1 MTTLKAETFHEIR
14 TVGEARAQALLKL
27 VKQALTNLAFDP
39 HTLFNEKRIVY
50 HPVTPKSK
58 IAQLDP
64 KSKIAQLDQNSG
76 NYPIKQNYLQI
87 WNDCT
92 LEYDPDQRGA
102 EIYVP
107 GKRMYP
113 GPFMLDYDDVVD
125 LEKVIVHE
133 YLHAA
138 LQDETSRLGLDTSH
152 HEINRIVPH
161 NLKYPCPPNP
171 ANPSEDADICDDEN

>member
-1 MTTLKAETFHEIR
+1 VTTLKPETFHEIGK
-14 TVGEARAQALLKL
+14 VGEARAQGLLTR

-39 HTLFNEKRIVY
+39 YTQVNDKRAVY
-50 HPVTPKSK
+50 HPITPKSK
-58 IAQLDP
+58 L
-64 KSKIAQLDQNSG
+64 AQLDQKSG
-76 NYPIKQNYLQI
+76 EYPIRSNYLQV

-92 LEYDPDQRGA
+92 LEYDQAQRGA

-107 GKRMYP
+107 GRRMYL

-138 LQDETSRLGLDTSH
+138 LLDETSRLGLDHSH
-152 HEINRIVPH
+152 HEINRIVTY

-171 ANPSEDADICDDEN
+171 ANPSEDADLCDD

>member
-1 MTTLKAETFHEIR
+1 LLEASSVTTLKPETFHEAGR
-14 TVGEARAQALLKL
+14 LGEAQAQKLLKL
-27 VKQALTNLAFDP
+27 VKQALTNLALDP
-39 HTLFNEKRIVY
+39 HTQFDEDRFVY
-50 HPVTPKSK
+50 HPVTT
-58 IAQLDP
+58 
-64 KSKIAQLDQNSG
+64 KSKIAQLDQKSG
-76 NYPIKQNYLQI
+76 NYPIRQNYLQV

-107 GKRMYP
+107 GRRMYL

-138 LQDETSRLGLDTSH
+138 LEDATSRLGLDTSH
-152 HEINRIVPH
+152 HEINRIVTY

-171 ANPSEDADICDDEN
+171 ANPSEDADLCDD

>member
-1 MTTLKAETFHEIR
+1 VKFAGGAIVTMLKSETFHEIGK
-14 TVGEARAQALLKL
+14 VGEARAKALLTR

-39 HTLFNEKRIVY
+39 YTQVNDTRVMY
-50 HPVTPKSK
+50 HPITLKSK
-58 IAQLDP
+58 LAKLDP
-64 KSKIAQLDQNSG
+64 Q
-76 NYPIKQNYLQI
+76 NYPIRPDYLQV
-87 WNDCT
+87 WNVCT
-92 LEYDPDQRGA
+92 LEYDQNQRSA

-107 GKRMYP
+107 GRQMFL

-138 LQDETSRLGLDTSH
+138 LLDATSRLGYQWSH
-152 HEINRIVPH
+152 HEINRIISH

-171 ANPSEDADICDDEN
+171 AFPSEDADDCDQDP